1 MSHIKAAR
9 DGAGRKVGQYK
20 GFDTEEMS
28 YSDALTVRGD
38 TIVEQTEQTHDDAG
52 NVIQAN
58 VSTRSQVFEH
68 YVGRALLPVSPR
80 LTGRSARPTFIDSA
94 RKLVSGCLAVQVATV
109 VTCSSET
116 RRPDTQTSFGCSAR
130 PSFRDANGLSA
141 GADQK
146 QAVRDDTRDGQR
158 VT

>member
-9 DGAGRKVGQYK
+9 DGAGRKVRQHK
-20 GFDTEEMS
+20 GFDTEETS
-28 YSDALTVRGD
+28 YSDALTVTGD

-58 VSTRSQVFEH
+58 V
-68 YVGRALLPVSPR
+68 
-80 LTGRSARPTFIDSA
+80 
-94 RKLVSGCLAVQVATV
+94 AVQVATV
-109 VTCSSET
+109 VTCLSET
-116 RRPDTQTSFGCSAR
+116 RWPGTQTSFGCSAR